1 MLSFTSLSA
10 SAAAPSRA
18 PPPTMTSLFTGRGFF
33 IRAFAVGNNGL
44 VLPDFAQPETVTPLR
59 HAELKHGRLAM
70 LAALALPAQELLH
83 PRICS
88 LLSCRDMLS
97 NGVSPNGLNGGI
109 FQPEVAPALAF
120 ALVVFA
126 TVECQDIISRSSQ
139 GLGFNEWSEDSVA
152 GDLGFDPLG
161 IARDLP
167 ATEKFELQ
175 EAEMLNGRVAM
186 LALAAFVAYE
196 AFTGSPVISALA

>member
-1 MLSFTSLSA
+1 MGATLSMP
-10 SAAAPSRA
+10 AAVTPRA
-18 PPPTMTSLFTGRGFF
+18 PPPTMTSLFKGRGFF
-33 IRAFAVGNNGL
+33 VRAVAVGNSGL
-44 VLPDFAQPETVTPLR
+44 ALPDFAQPEIITPLR
-59 HAELKHGRLAM
+59 HAELKHARLAM
-70 LAALALPAQELLH
+70 LAAIALPAQELIH

-97 NGVSPNGLNGGI
+97 NGPTLSNGLY
-109 FQPEVAPALAF
+109 QPEIAPALAF
-120 ALVVFA
+120 ALVVMA
-126 TVECQDIISRSSQ
+126 AVECQDIMIRSSQ

-152 GDLGFDPLG
+152 GDLGFDPLR

-186 LALAAFVAYE
+186 LALAAFIAWE
-196 AFTGSPVISALA
+196 ASTGSPVIRALS